1 MCVGVHLGARLDNS
15 NFWGFWVKMKDF
27 WMILSVFCFHRRW
40 SRQSVKASNVLG
52 QVAYLGCLGG
62 AESLCHRLGVLILP
76 RWGGGLQGRFS
87 LDFEERCWGGHMEP
101 FPQLLM
107 RPPVS
112 VCPPSSPLML

>member
-1 MCVGVHLGARLDNS
+1 MCVGVHLGAGLDNS

-40 SRQSVKASNVLG
+40 SRRSVKASNVLG

-62 AESLCHRLGVLILP
+62 AESLCHRLGVLFLP

-87 LDFEERCWGGHMEP
+87 LDFEERCWGGGMWSR
-101 FPQLLM
+101 F
-107 RPPVS
+107 RG
-112 VCPPSSPLML
+112 C